1 VCTGFVAQNSSQ
13 VRPEGTRRRSGPR
26 HPLRRK
32 GALFC
37 RCRSDTMGKKERA
50 KRFAEVK
57 RMLNPKDAKVDKKKH
72 QTKKRDDE
80 PELKHM

>member
-1 VCTGFVAQNSSQ
+1 MLLASSPPQ
-13 VRPEGTRRRSGPR
+13 GR
-26 HPLRRK
+26 
-32 GALFC
+32 ALFC
-37 RCRSDTMGKKERA
+37 RCRSDAMGKKERA

-72 QTKKRDDE
+72 QKKKRDDE